1 MNLVG
6 DIMKKKFDLY
16 IIIFI
21 LLSLLISGCT
31 TGVRIEDSD
40 NISIVNIGEL
50 EETPIDIEEVKEE
63 VKEEIIE
70 VVIEDEIEEISI
82 LAVGDIM
89 FHIPQV
95 KAAYIGDGKYDF
107 TQTYKYVKKHI
118 DGADVALA
126 NFETVTA
133 GNHIPYSGFPRFN
146 SPKETLHALKDVGFD
161 IISTANNHSLDQGK
175 KGILSTLDNI
185 EELGLKSIGT
195 NRTNEENILIQ
206 EVKGIKIGYLSY
218 TYGLNG
224 LDSLLSKDE
233 LSYMANLMDE
243 KRIEKDIKKT
253 KELGVDLTVLFL
265 HWGNEYHTMPSD
277 YQIELGEKIIEW
289 GGNIVFGSHP
299 HVIQRS
305 EEINDKMD
313 NFIIYSMGNFLS
325 NQSLESM
332 GNSLTEDGIMVKV
345 NIEKNFTKDKV
356 IIKEVEYIPTWIYK
370 YKSEGRAYYEILP
383 VEEILNGELQLD
395 LSEGVYNRIEKSF
408 RDTMNTI
415 KGE

>member
-233 LSYMANLMDE
+233 LSYM
-243 KRIEKDIKKT
+243 
-253 KELGVDLTVLFL
+253 
-265 HWGNEYHTMPSD
+265 
-277 YQIELGEKIIEW
+277 EKI
-289 GGNIVFGSHP
+289 
-299 HVIQRS
+299 
-305 EEINDKMD
+305 
-313 NFIIYSMGNFLS
+313 
-325 NQSLESM
+325 
-332 GNSLTEDGIMVKV
+332 
-345 NIEKNFTKDKV
+345 
-356 IIKEVEYIPTWIYK
+356 
-370 YKSEGRAYYEILP
+370 
-383 VEEILNGELQLD
+383 
-395 LSEGVYNRIEKSF
+395 
-408 RDTMNTI
+408 
-415 KGE
+415 

>member
-1 MNLVG
+1 M
-6 DIMKKKFDLY
+6 
-16 IIIFI
+16 
-21 LLSLLISGCT
+21 
-31 TGVRIEDSD
+31 
-40 NISIVNIGEL
+40 
-50 EETPIDIEEVKEE
+50 
-63 VKEEIIE
+63 
-70 VVIEDEIEEISI
+70 
-82 LAVGDIM
+82 
-89 FHIPQV
+89 
-95 KAAYIGDGKYDF
+95 
-107 TQTYKYVKKHI
+107 
-118 DGADVALA
+118 
-126 NFETVTA
+126 
-133 GNHIPYSGFPRFN
+133 
-146 SPKETLHALKDVGFD
+146 
-161 IISTANNHSLDQGK
+161 
-175 KGILSTLDNI
+175 
-185 EELGLKSIGT
+185 
-195 NRTNEENILIQ
+195 
-206 EVKGIKIGYLSY
+206 
-218 TYGLNG
+218 
-224 LDSLLSKDE
+224 
-233 LSYMANLMDE
+233 
-243 KRIEKDIKKT
+243 
-253 KELGVDLTVLFL
+253 DLTVLFL